1 MPTTPIDN
9 ESRTTDTKRPVRS
22 GESRTTATKRPVRS
36 GGPHTD
42 QGKYISSR
50 NATKHGMR
58 SKTLIL
64 PDELEDDYQLTREGW
79 FEEFRPKTFREE
91 RLVDLLTQAD
101 WFLQRAHRRM
111 EEAEAA
117 VIGEDNTNPADWTAE
132 QVRTV
137 ELMQRYKTTAER
149 AFYRALNACEQTRKD
164 NVRSAILE
172 HNLLNKLGDEQRKR
186 EEAEQR
192 AKELEKKVEQ
202 LEPEAQGKEEAK
214 PLSRA
219 EQVFQGQRSKKKRK
233 KIVYLDQW
241 VEVEV
246 SPAGKTITTAY
257 PSNEILIAGGQK
269 LWPPPEFVYRRF
281 NFVDGVPEEYAW
293 ATDDETT
300 RQLGGMGIQRM
311 TVDTWLDLI
320 DEEKELG
327 TGHMLSTGTLPRP
340 EEHGGCDCN
349 VCSHNR
355 KVLEEAA

>member
-1 MPTTPIDN
+1 MPNTP
-9 ESRTTDTKRPVRS
+9 E
-22 GESRTTATKRPVRS
+22 
-36 GGPHTD
+36 
-42 QGKYISSR
+42 GKDISSK
-50 NATKHGMR
+50 NATKHGIF
-58 SKTLIL
+58 SKRIILEDESQDDYDRLIAGWYEQWEPADFQEKKLVDTLI
-64 PDELEDDYQLTREGW
+64 RN
-79 FEEFRPKTFREE
+79 
-91 RLVDLLTQAD
+91 D
-101 WFLQRAHRRM
+101 WWHQRAERRLF
-111 EEAEAA
+111 EAEAA
-117 VIGEDNTNPADWTAE
+117 IAERTGIEPQGWTAE
-132 QVRTV
+132 DKHLL
-137 ELMQRYKTTAER
+137 ENMQRYKTTMER
-149 AFYRALNACEQTRKD
+149 AFYRAWSALQGLRKD
-164 NVRSAILE
+164 VMRESDQKAKMHLQLE
-172 HNLLNKLGDEQRKR
+172 VLRAR
-186 EEAEQR
+186 EEAR
-192 AKELEKKVEQ
+192 KVHEKQ
-202 LEPEAQGKEEAK
+202 PEPEAQPEAADKKEEAA

>member
-1 MPTTPIDN
+1 MPTTPSDN

-22 GESRTTATKRPVRS
+22 G
-36 GGPHTD
+36 GPHTD
-42 QGKYISSR
+42 RGKAISSQ
-50 NATKHGMR
+50 NARKHGVR

-64 PDELEDDYQLTREGW
+64 PDELEDDYQLTRDGW
-79 FEEFRPKTFREE
+79 FDEFRPETFREE
-91 RLVDLLTQAD
+91 WLVDLLTQAD
-101 WFLQRAHRRM
+101 WYLQRAHRRM

-172 HNLLNKLGDEQRKR
+172 HNLLNKLGDEQRKLN
-186 EEAEQR
+186 EEDRMLAEKDQQNR
-192 AKELEKKVEQ
+192 RTGKGRSSS
-202 LEPEAQGKEEAK
+202 LEPEASAGAEEEAAK

-269 LWPPPEFVYRRF
+269 LWPPPEYR
-281 NFVDGVPEEYAW
+281 
-293 ATDDETT
+293 
-300 RQLGGMGIQRM
+300 
-311 TVDTWLDLI
+311 
-320 DEEKELG
+320 
-327 TGHMLSTGTLPRP
+327 LS
-340 EEHGGCDCN
+340 
-349 VCSHNR
+349 
-355 KVLEEAA
+355 KI

>member
-1 MPTTPIDN
+1 MLA
-9 ESRTTDTKRPVRS
+9 EK
-22 GESRTTATKRPVRS
+22 
-36 GGPHTD
+36 D
-42 QGKYISSR
+42 QKI
-50 NATKHGMR
+50 
-58 SKTLIL
+58 
-64 PDELEDDYQLTREGW
+64 E
-79 FEEFRPKTFREE
+79 
-91 RLVDLLTQAD
+91 
-101 WFLQRAHRRM
+101 
-111 EEAEAA
+111 
-117 VIGEDNTNPADWTAE
+117 
-132 QVRTV
+132 
-137 ELMQRYKTTAER
+137 
-149 AFYRALNACEQTRKD
+149 
-164 NVRSAILE
+164 
-172 HNLLNKLGDEQRKR
+172 
-186 EEAEQR
+186 
-192 AKELEKKVEQ
+192 ELEKEVEQ
-202 LEPEAQGKEEAK
+202 SKPEASAGEEEQEAK

-281 NFVDGVPEEYAW
+281 NFVDGVPKEYAW

-300 RQLGGMGIQRM
+300 RELGGMGIQRM

-327 TGHMLSTGTLPRP
+327 TGHMLSTGNLPRP

-349 VCSHNR
+349 VCSNNR